1 MFCPDLQSITID
13 NYEETMTWRQFIPTV
28 ITLLAMLCGFFSM
41 LLAIE
46 GEQNFLLAAQF
57 IMLAMVL
64 DGLDG
69 NVARLMKGTSPFGA
83 ELDTYVDLT
92 AFGLAPAMLI
102 YQVAL
107 QRHVDWRILMTSLV
121 VLSGVIRLAR
131 FKVHDPERGQKGY
144 CGLPITASAGWVAI
158 FVMLSETRVFSVIFQ
173 LGYGPVGVV
182 FLAGVLVM
190 ITLQVSNVRYPK
202 PTKNPVIFIP
212 CVIFVLLLFFKDSIV
227 APLAALVILLFGV
240 VYVVGGPFIARAM
253 KQRAAVA
260 ANGTEI
266 QDVDVI

>member
-1 MFCPDLQSITID
+1 
-13 NYEETMTWRQFIPTV
+13 MTWRQLIPTV

-46 GEQNFLLAAQF
+46 GEQHFLLAAQF
-57 IMLAMVL
+57 IMLAMIL

-69 NVARLMKGTSPFGA
+69 NVARLMRGTSPFGA

-92 AFGLAPAMLI
+92 AFGLAPAILI

-131 FKVHDPERGQKGY
+131 FKVHDQERGQKGY
-144 CGLPITASAGWVAI
+144 YGLPITASAGWVAI
-158 FVMLSETRVFSVIFQ
+158 FVMLSETRVFSSVFQ

-182 FLAGVLVM
+182 FITGVLIM
-190 ITLQVSNVRYPK
+190 ISLQVSNVRYPK
-202 PTKNPVIFIP
+202 PTKNPAIFIL
-212 CVIFVLLLFFKDSIV
+212 CVIVVLLLFFKNSIV
-227 APLAALVILLFGV
+227 APVAALFILFLGV
-240 VYVVGGPFIARAM
+240 VYVVAGPFIARTM
-253 KQRAAVA
+253 KKRALLAE
-260 ANGTEI
+260 NGTEI

>member
-1 MFCPDLQSITID
+1 MS
-13 NYEETMTWRQFIPTV
+13 WRQIIPTI
-28 ITLLAMLCGFFSM
+28 ITLLAMLCGFFSI

-46 GEQNFLLAAQF
+46 GGEHFLLSAQF
-57 IMLAMVL
+57 IMLAMIL

-69 NVARLMKGTSPFGA
+69 NFARLLKGTSLFGA

-92 AFGLAPAMLI
+92 AFGLAPAVLI

-131 FKVHDPERGQKGY
+131 FKVHDPARGQAGY

-158 FVMLSETRVFSVIFQ
+158 FVMMSETKIFANFFQ
-173 LGYGPVGVV
+173 LGYGPVGVL
-182 FLAGVLVM
+182 FLSGVLVM

-202 PTKNPVIFIP
+202 PTKFPAVFIP
-212 CVIFVLLLFFKDSIV
+212 CVVLVLLLFVTSKYT
-227 APLAALVILLFGV
+227 APVTALIILFLGVI
-240 VYVVGGPFIARAM
+240 YVVIGPFFPRIMRNLSLST
-253 KQRAAVA
+253 KTNI
-260 ANGTEI
+260 NGNVE
-266 QDVDVI
+266 QDENAI

>member
-1 MFCPDLQSITID
+1 M
-13 NYEETMTWRQFIPTV
+13 NWRQLIPTI
-28 ITLLAMLCGFFSM
+28 ITLLAMLCGFFSI

-46 GEQNFLLAAQF
+46 GEEHFLLSAQF

-69 NVARLMKGTSPFGA
+69 NFARLLKGTSPFGA

-92 AFGLAPAMLI
+92 AFGLAPAILI

-131 FKVHDPERGQKGY
+131 FKVHDPARGQAGY

-158 FVMLSETRVFSVIFQ
+158 FVMMSETKVFADFFQ
-173 LGYGPVGVV
+173 LGYGPVGVL
-182 FLAGVLVM
+182 FLSGVLVM

-202 PTKNPVIFIP
+202 PTKFPAIFIP
-212 CVIFVLLLFFKDSIV
+212 CVVLVLLLFVTSKYT
-227 APLAALVILLFGV
+227 APLAALVILFLGV
-240 VYVVGGPFIARAM
+240 LYVVFGPFFSGIM
-253 KQRAAVA
+253 KRLSLSKTADTCG
-260 ANGTEI
+260 NIEPDESGN
-266 QDVDVI
+266 

>member
-1 MFCPDLQSITID
+1 MS
-13 NYEETMTWRQFIPTV
+13 WRQFIPTV
-28 ITLLAMLCGFFSM
+28 VTLLAMLCGFFSI
-41 LLAIE
+41 LLSIE
-46 GEQNFLLAAQF
+46 GEEHFLISAQF
-57 IMLAMVL
+57 IMLAMLL

-69 NVARLMKGTSPFGA
+69 NLARLLKGTSLFGA

-92 AFGLAPAMLI
+92 AFGLAPAILI

-131 FKVHDPERGQKGY
+131 FKVKDPTRGQAGY

-158 FVMLSETRVFSVIFQ
+158 FVLLSETKVFDKFFQ
-173 LGYGPVGVV
+173 LGQGPVGVL

-202 PTKNPVIFIP
+202 PSKIP
-212 CVIFVLLLFFKDSIV
+212 SVFMLCVVLVLLLFFTGSRI
-227 APLAALVILLFGV
+227 APIAALSILLLGV
-240 VYVVGGPFIARAM
+240 VYVIGGPFFVEIMKRQTART
-253 KQRAAVA
+253 
-260 ANGTEI
+260 NGNMNGSLESDEDDI
-266 QDVDVI
+266 

>member
-1 MFCPDLQSITID
+1 MS
-13 NYEETMTWRQFIPTV
+13 WRQIIPTI
-28 ITLLAMLCGFFSM
+28 ITLLAMLCGFFSI

-46 GEQNFLLAAQF
+46 GEKHFLLSAQF

-69 NVARLMKGTSPFGA
+69 NFARLLKGTSLFGA

-92 AFGLAPAMLI
+92 AFGLAPAILI
-102 YQVAL
+102 YQMAL

-131 FKVHDPERGQKGY
+131 FKVHDPERGQAGY

-158 FVMLSETRVFSVIFQ
+158 FVMMSEHKMFASFFQ
-173 LGYGPVGVV
+173 LGYGPVGVL
-182 FLAGVLVM
+182 FLSGVLVM

-202 PTKNPVIFIP
+202 PTKFPAVFIP
-212 CVIFVLLLFFKDSIV
+212 CVVLVLLLFVTGNYI
-227 APLAALVILLFGV
+227 APVAALVILLVGV
-240 VYVVGGPFIARAM
+240 IYVVIGPFFPGMTGRLSSSI
-253 KQRAAVA
+253 K
-260 ANGTEI
+260 ANINGSVKADENEADENGI
-266 QDVDVI
+266 

>member
-1 MFCPDLQSITID
+1 MS
-13 NYEETMTWRQFIPTV
+13 WRQIIPTI
-28 ITLLAMLCGFFSM
+28 ITLLAMLCGFFSI

-46 GEQNFLLAAQF
+46 GEEHFLLSAQF
-57 IMLAMVL
+57 IMLAMLL

-69 NVARLMKGTSPFGA
+69 NLARLLKGTSPFGA

-92 AFGLAPAMLI
+92 AFGLAPAILI

-131 FKVHDPERGQKGY
+131 FKVKDPERGQAGY

-158 FVMLSETRVFSVIFQ
+158 FVMMSETRVFANFFQ
-173 LGYGPVGVV
+173 LGYGPVGVL
-182 FLAGVLVM
+182 FLSGVLVM

-202 PTKNPVIFIP
+202 PTKIPAIFML
-212 CVIFVLLLFFKDSIV
+212 CVVLVLLLFFTGSSI
-227 APLAALVILLFGV
+227 APVAALMILLLGV
-240 VYVVGGPFIARAM
+240 VYVAGGPFFSGIMKRQTARNNGN
-253 KQRAAVA
+253 
-260 ANGTEI
+260 ANGSIDPDENEI
-266 QDVDVI
+266 

>member
-1 MFCPDLQSITID
+1 M
-13 NYEETMTWRQFIPTV
+13 NWRQIIPAV
-28 ITLLAMLCGFFSM
+28 VTLLAMLCGFFSI

-46 GEQNFLLAAQF
+46 GEQYFLLSAQF

-69 NVARLMKGTSPFGA
+69 NFARLLKGTSLFGA

-92 AFGLAPAMLI
+92 AFGLAPAILI

-107 QRHVDWRILMTSLV
+107 QKHVDWRILMTSLV

-131 FKVHDPERGQKGY
+131 FKVKDPTRGQAGY

-158 FVMLSETRVFSVIFQ
+158 FVMMSETKMFANFFQ
-173 LGYGPVGVV
+173 LGYGPVGIL
-182 FLAGVLVM
+182 FLSGVLVM

-202 PTKNPVIFIP
+202 PTKIPVIFIP
-212 CVIFVLLLFFKDSIV
+212 CIVLVLLLFFTGTKV
-227 APLAALVILLFGV
+227 ATIAALIILVLGV
-240 VYVVGGPFIARAM
+240 VYVVFGPFFHGIMRHMAFPKNGNM
-253 KQRAAVA
+253 NGGGEPEK
-260 ANGTEI
+260 NGT
-266 QDVDVI
+266 

>member
-1 MFCPDLQSITID
+1 M
-13 NYEETMTWRQFIPTV
+13 NWRQIVPTI
-28 ITLLAMLCGFFSM
+28 ITLLAMLCGFFSI

-46 GEQNFLLAAQF
+46 GEEHFLLSAQF

-69 NVARLMKGTSPFGA
+69 NFARLLKGTSLFGA

-92 AFGLAPAMLI
+92 AFGLAPAILI

-131 FKVHDPERGQKGY
+131 FKVHDPARGHAGY

-158 FVMLSETRVFSVIFQ
+158 FVMMSETKIFANFFQ
-173 LGYGPVGVV
+173 LGYGPVGVL
-182 FLAGVLVM
+182 FLSGVLVM

-202 PTKNPVIFIP
+202 PTKFPAIFIP
-212 CVIFVLLLFFKDSIV
+212 CVVLVLLLFVTSKYT
-227 APLAALVILLFGV
+227 APVAALIILLLGV
-240 VYVVGGPFIARAM
+240 IYVVIGPFFPGIMRRLSPPT
-253 KQRAAVA
+253 K
-260 ANGTEI
+260 ANIGDGVERDENYI
-266 QDVDVI
+266 

>member
-1 MFCPDLQSITID
+1 MS
-13 NYEETMTWRQFIPTV
+13 WRQIIPTI
-28 ITLLAMLCGFFSM
+28 ITLLAMLCGFFSI

-46 GEQNFLLAAQF
+46 GGEHFLLSAQF
-57 IMLAMVL
+57 IMLAMLL

-69 NVARLMKGTSPFGA
+69 NFARLLKGTSLFGA

-92 AFGLAPAMLI
+92 AFGLAPAVLI

-131 FKVHDPERGQKGY
+131 FKVHDSSRGQAGY

-158 FVMLSETRVFSVIFQ
+158 FVMMSETKIFANFFQ
-173 LGYGPVGVV
+173 LGYGPVGVL
-182 FLAGVLVM
+182 FLSGVLVM

-202 PTKNPVIFIP
+202 PTKFPAVFIP
-212 CVIFVLLLFFKDSIV
+212 CVVLVLLLFVTSNYT
-227 APLAALVILLFGV
+227 APVAALIILLLGV
-240 VYVVGGPFIARAM
+240 LYVVIGPFFPGIM
-253 KQRAAVA
+253 KRLSLSRKADINDNAEQEE
-260 ANGTEI
+260 NYI
-266 QDVDVI
+266 

>member
-1 MFCPDLQSITID
+1 
-13 NYEETMTWRQFIPTV
+13 
-28 ITLLAMLCGFFSM
+28 MLCGFFSI

-46 GEQNFLLAAQF
+46 GEEHFLLSAQF
-57 IMLAMVL
+57 IMLAMLL

-69 NVARLMKGTSPFGA
+69 NLARLLKGTSPFGA

-92 AFGLAPAMLI
+92 AFGLAPAILI

-131 FKVHDPERGQKGY
+131 FKVHDSARGQAGY

-158 FVMLSETRVFSVIFQ
+158 FVMMSETRVFANFFQ
-173 LGYGPVGVV
+173 LGYGPVGVL
-182 FLAGVLVM
+182 FLSGVLVM

-202 PTKNPVIFIP
+202 PTKIPAIFIL
-212 CVIFVLLLFFKDSIV
+212 CVVLVLLLFFTGSSI
-227 APLAALVILLFGV
+227 APVAALIILLLGV
-240 VYVVGGPFIARAM
+240 VYVAGGPFFFGIMKRQTARN
-253 KQRAAVA
+253 
-260 ANGTEI
+260 NGSVNGSIEPDENGI
-266 QDVDVI
+266 

>member
-1 MFCPDLQSITID
+1 
-13 NYEETMTWRQFIPTV
+13 
-28 ITLLAMLCGFFSM
+28 MLCGFFSI

-46 GEQNFLLAAQF
+46 GEKHFLLSAQF
-57 IMLAMVL
+57 IMLAMML

-69 NVARLMKGTSPFGA
+69 NFARLLKGTSLFGA

-92 AFGLAPAMLI
+92 AFGLAPAILI

-131 FKVHDPERGQKGY
+131 FKVHDPARGQSGY

-158 FVMLSETRVFSVIFQ
+158 FVMMSETKIFANFFQ
-173 LGYGPVGVV
+173 LGYGPVGVL
-182 FLAGVLVM
+182 FLSGVLVM

-202 PTKNPVIFIP
+202 PTKFPAIFIP
-212 CVIFVLLLFFKDSIV
+212 CVVLVLLLFVTSKYT
-227 APLAALVILLFGV
+227 APVAALIILLLGV
-240 VYVVGGPFIARAM
+240 IYVVIGPFFPGIMRRLSSSTKADVNDSA
-253 KQRAAVA
+253 
-260 ANGTEI
+260 E
-266 QDVDVI
+266 QDENCI

>member
-1 MFCPDLQSITID
+1 
-13 NYEETMTWRQFIPTV
+13 MTWRQIIPTV
-28 ITLLAMLCGFFSM
+28 ITLLAMLCGFFSI

-46 GEQNFLLAAQF
+46 GEEHFLLAAQF
-57 IMLAMVL
+57 IMLAMLL

-69 NVARLMKGTSPFGA
+69 NLARLLRGTSLFGA

-92 AFGLAPAMLI
+92 AFGLAPAILI

-131 FKVHDPERGQKGY
+131 FKVRDPDRGQAGY

-158 FVMLSETRVFSVIFQ
+158 FVMLSETKVFADYFQ
-173 LGYGPVGVV
+173 LGQGPVSVV
-182 FLAGVLVM
+182 FLVGVLVM

-202 PTKNPVIFIP
+202 PTKNLPVFII
-212 CVIFVLLLFFKDSIV
+212 CIVLVLLLFFKRDII
-227 APLAALVILLFGV
+227 APLAALTILILGII
-240 VYVVGGPFIARAM
+240 YVVFGPLFVEVTKRRLASM
-253 KQRAAVA
+253 V
-260 ANGTEI
+260 NGSI
-266 QDVDVI
+266 DQDVDVI

>member
-1 MFCPDLQSITID
+1 
-13 NYEETMTWRQFIPTV
+13 MTWRQIIPTV
-28 ITLLAMLCGFFSM
+28 ITLLAMLCGFFSI
-41 LLAIE
+41 LLSIE
-46 GEQNFLLAAQF
+46 GEKHFLLSAQF

-69 NVARLMKGTSPFGA
+69 NFARLLKGTSPFGA

-92 AFGLAPAMLI
+92 AFGLAPAILI

-131 FKVHDPERGQKGY
+131 FKVKDPARGQAGY

-158 FVMLSETRVFSVIFQ
+158 FVMMSENKMFANFFQ
-173 LGYGPVGVV
+173 LGYGPVGAL
-182 FLAGVLVM
+182 FLSGVLVM

-202 PTKNPVIFIP
+202 PTKRLVIFIP
-212 CVIFVLLLFFKDSIV
+212 CIILVLLLFFTGTKV
-227 APLAALVILLFGV
+227 ATAAALIILVLGVIYVVFGPFFAGV
-240 VYVVGGPFIARAM
+240 VDPPSLENGN
-253 KQRAAVA
+253 
-260 ANGTEI
+260 ANGSIRT
-266 QDVDVI
+266 DGNSV